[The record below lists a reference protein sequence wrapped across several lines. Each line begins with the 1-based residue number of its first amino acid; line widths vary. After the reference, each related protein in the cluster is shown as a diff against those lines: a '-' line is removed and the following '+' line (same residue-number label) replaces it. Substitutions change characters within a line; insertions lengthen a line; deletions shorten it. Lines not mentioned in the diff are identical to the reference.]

1 MKDMIIS
8 LSLLVQVSPPALWG
22 EAMHTSG
29 LFNHL
34 LMNLVEGE
42 VRVLLIVIDC
52 SVFA

>member
-1 MKDMIIS
+1 MIVS

-42 VRVLLIVIDC
+42 VRGFLIMIDR
-52 SVFA
+52 SGFA